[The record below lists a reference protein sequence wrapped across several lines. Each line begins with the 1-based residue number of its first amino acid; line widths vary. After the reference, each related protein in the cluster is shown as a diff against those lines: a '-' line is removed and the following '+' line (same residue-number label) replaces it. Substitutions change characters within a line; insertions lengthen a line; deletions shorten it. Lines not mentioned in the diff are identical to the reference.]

1 MSLNRKIYNDLRNT
15 DYYALESKLDKI
27 KAPILIAWG
36 DSDKAIH
43 ISVVEIYKKNIKNSQ
58 SVIIKECGH
67 LPMLEKPQETASIYK
82 EFLKGKN

>member
-43 ISVVEIYKKNIKNSQ
+43 ISAVEIYKKNIKN
-58 SVIIKECGH
+58 
-67 LPMLEKPQETASIYK
+67 A
-82 EFLKGKN
+82 